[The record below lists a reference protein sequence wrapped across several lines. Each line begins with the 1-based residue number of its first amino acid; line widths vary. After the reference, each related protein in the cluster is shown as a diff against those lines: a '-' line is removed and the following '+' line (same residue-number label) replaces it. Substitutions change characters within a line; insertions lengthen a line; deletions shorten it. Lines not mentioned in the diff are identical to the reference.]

1 MSDIIYTVITFSSML
16 ILFKYFGKYQ
26 VNNLQAIIVNYF
38 TAGSLA
44 LFIANANGIRI
55 VFQHI
60 ILSPYIL
67 PSLIIG
73 LLFIITFNLLA
84 YGTQKIGIAISTV
97 ANKMSMIIPVIIGI
111 YLFKETLGIVKLIG
125 IILAISAIYMTSTK
139 GGKLSF
145 DKKYVPIILLIFIG
159 QGMADGTLSWAQKFT
174 ITPENTPL
182 FFACTFLFAGILGS
196 LFLLYELIVK
206 KIRFQAKSILWGI
219 ALGIPNYLTLHFFVR
234 SLQSPVLESSQVFPV
249 VNMGVIILSA
259 VGGILLFKEK
269 LTPFNWSGIALAVI
283 AISLITFF

>member
-249 VNMGVIILSA
+249 VNMAVIILSA

>member
-145 DKKYVPIILLIFIG
+145 DKKYVPIILLIFFG

-182 FFACTFLFAGILGS
+182 FFACTFLSAGILGS

-249 VNMGVIILSA
+249 VNMAVIILSA

>member
-1 MSDIIYTVITFSSML
+1 MIDILYTIITFSSML

-44 LFIANANGIRI
+44 LFIANVNGIPI

-60 ILSPYIL
+60 IFSPYIL

-97 ANKMSMIIPVIIGI
+97 SNKMSMIIPVIIGI
-111 YLFKETLGIVKLIG
+111 YFFKETLGIVKLIG

-139 GGKLSF
+139 GGKLS
-145 DKKYVPIILLIFIG
+145 LLE
-159 QGMADGTLSWAQKFT
+159 QQ
-174 ITPENTPL
+174 
-182 FFACTFLFAGILGS
+182 
-196 LFLLYELIVK
+196 
-206 KIRFQAKSILWGI
+206 
-219 ALGIPNYLTLHFFVR
+219 
-234 SLQSPVLESSQVFPV
+234 
-249 VNMGVIILSA
+249 
-259 VGGILLFKEK
+259 
-269 LTPFNWSGIALAVI
+269 
-283 AISLITFF
+283 IS

>member
-1 MSDIIYTVITFSSML
+1 MIDILYTIITFSSML

-44 LFIANANGIRI
+44 LFIANLNGIPI
-55 VFQHI
+55 LFQHI
-60 ILSPYIL
+60 IFSPYIL

-97 ANKMSMIIPVIIGI
+97 ANKMSMIIPVIIGV
-111 YLFKETLGIVKLIG
+111 YLFKEALGIVKLIG

-145 DKKYVPIILLIFIG
+145 DKKYIPIILLIFFG

-174 ITPENTPL
+174 ITSDNTPL
-182 FFACTFLFAGILGS
+182 FFACTFHV
-196 LFLLYELIVK
+196 Y
-206 KIRFQAKSILWGI
+206 Q
-219 ALGIPNYLTLHFFVR
+219 
-234 SLQSPVLESSQVFPV
+234 
-249 VNMGVIILSA
+249 
-259 VGGILLFKEK
+259 
-269 LTPFNWSGIALAVI
+269 
-283 AISLITFF
+283 